1 MKKEVLACQLGV
13 LALCGAL
20 ILAMCLSGGKPLR
33 FPTIRH
39 DGAPASVQIQKSYFT
54 ERNDYYD
61 YH

>member
-1 MKKEVLACQLGV
+1 MKNEVLACQLSV

-20 ILAMCLSGGKPLR
+20 ILAMCLSRGKPLR
-33 FPTIRH
+33 LPTVWH
-39 DGAPASVQIQKSYFT
+39 DGVPAAVQIQKSDVA